1 MLRRAMKICILSD
14 AYEGSDS
21 PLAAVAPVAD
31 PSPYLVGHECVRV
44 DLSRASAVREVIRL
58 ARQGFDV
65 FFNLCDGAWDED
77 RPGIEVVEA
86 LERLGVAYTGPTPRF
101 YEPSREAMKRV
112 CHAWGI
118 ATPPAVAVREE
129 GDLERAL
136 SLLRF
141 PMIVKHPSS
150 YSSIGMTRES
160 RVTSPGALAGEVER
174 FVGRF
179 GGALVEEFIAGR
191 ELSVLVAENPD
202 DPARPTTYPP
212 VEIVFPPGETFKHF
226 DVKWVDFAGMD
237 CRPVADGELAAR
249 VRDEAAKLFLDLGG
263 TGWGRCDVRVDA
275 EGRTWMLEINPNA
288 AVFYPPD
295 DPSTADAILALAPGG
310 PRAFAERMVRA
321 ALGRRERRRPAWVVW
336 AGRDGDYATHAAREL
351 RAGET
356 IQVFEERPHTLV
368 SRRHVEACWGPQERE
383 WFDRCAWP
391 LSDDVWAIWSPDP
404 EEWTPIN
411 HSCDPSAWLDG
422 LDVAARRDLA
432 EGDEITLDYATF
444 CTEPMLP
451 FACACGA
458 ADCRGTIRGS
468 DHLEPFV
475 ARYGEHVSDHVR
487 RKRLEAVA
495 VDGGRQAQADL
506 AESSVP
512 AAGPIPA
519 GHPGRQADERGG
531 RAAPFAASGSF
542 LGCAGQAS
550 RLRRA

>member
-1 MLRRAMKICILSD
+1 MLPPAMKICILSD

-21 PLAAVAPVAD
+21 PLAAVDAVSD
-31 PSPYLVGHECVRV
+31 PTPYLAGHHCVRI
-44 DLSRASAVREVIRL
+44 DLAKATAVREVLRL

-65 FFNLCDGAWDED
+65 FFNHCDGAWDED
-77 RPGIEVVEA
+77 RQGIKVVEA

-101 YEPSREAMKRV
+101 YEPTREAMRRV
-112 CHAWGI
+112 CHAWDI
-118 ATPPAVAVREE
+118 ATPPAMAIGGEDWASDDPARGLDEVLA
-129 GDLERAL
+129 A
-136 SLLRF
+136 LRF

-160 RVTSPGALAGEVER
+160 RVETPEALGREIDR

-202 DPARPTTYPP
+202 DPSRPTTYPP

-226 DVKWVDFAGMD
+226 DVKWLDFERLD
-237 CRPVADGELAAR
+237 CRPVADAELAAR
-249 VRDEAAKLFLDLGG
+249 VEDEAAKLFRDLGG

-275 EGRTWMLEINPNA
+275 AGRTWMLEINPNA
-288 AVFYPPD
+288 AVFYPPG
-295 DPSTADAILALAPGG
+295 DPSTADAILALSPGG
-310 PRAFAERMVRA
+310 PRAFAEQMVRA
-321 ALGRRERRRPAWVVW
+321 ALARRERRRPAWTVR
-336 AGRDGDYATHAAREL
+336 AGREGDYATHAARAI

-368 SRRHVEACWGPQERE
+368 TRRHVEANWGPQERV
-383 WFDRCAWP
+383 WFERCAWP

-404 EEWTPIN
+404 EEWTPMN

-422 LDVAARRDLA
+422 LDVVARREMA
-432 EGDEITLDYATF
+432 AGDEITLDYATF
-444 CTEPMLP
+444 CTDPMLP

-475 ARYGEHVSDHVR
+475 ARYGDHVSDHVR
-487 RKRLEAVA
+487 RKREEAGVAVGAARPAAVA
-495 VDGGRQAQADL
+495 KL
-506 AESSVP
+506 
-512 AAGPIPA
+512 
-519 GHPGRQADERGG
+519 RG
-531 RAAPFAASGSF
+531 
-542 LGCAGQAS
+542 
-550 RLRRA
+550 RRARG

>member
-1 MLRRAMKICILSD
+1 MLPPAMKICILSD

-21 PLAAVAPVAD
+21 PLAAVDAVVD
-31 PSPYLVGHECVRV
+31 PSPYLAGHDCVRV
-44 DLSRASAVREVIRL
+44 DLTKATAVREVIRL

-86 LERLGVAYTGPTPRF
+86 LERLGVAHTGPTPRS

-118 ATPPAVAVREE
+118 ATPPGVTVREE

-136 SLLRF
+136 AALRF

-150 YSSIGMTRES
+150 YSSIGMTRDS
-160 RVTSPGALAGEVER
+160 RVETPEALAREVER

-179 GGALVEEFIAGR
+179 GGALVEEFVAGR

-212 VEIVFPPGETFKHF
+212 VEIAFPPGETFKHF
-226 DVKWVDFAGMD
+226 DVKWVDFERMD
-237 CRPVADGELAAR
+237 CRPVADAELAAR

-263 TGWGRCDVRVDA
+263 AGWGRCDVRVDA
-275 EGRTWMLEINPNA
+275 EGRSWMLEINPNA
-288 AVFYPPD
+288 AVFYPPS

-310 PRAFAERMVRA
+310 PRAFAEQMVRA
-321 ALGRRERRRPAWVVW
+321 ALARRERRRRAWTVRSDRH
-336 AGRDGDYATHAAREL
+336 GNYATHAARPL

-356 IQVFEERPHTLV
+356 IQVLEERPHTLV
-368 SRRHVEACWGPQERE
+368 SRRRVETRWGPQERE
-383 WFDRCAWP
+383 WFERCAWP

-411 HSCDPSAWLDG
+411 HSCDPTAWLDG
-422 LDVAARRDLA
+422 LDVTARRDLA
-432 EGDEITLDYATF
+432 AGDEITLDYATF

-475 ARYGEHVSDHVR
+475 ERYGDHVSDHVR
-487 RKRLEAVA
+487 RRREEAGVA
-495 VDGGRQAQADL
+495 GRGARPTL
-506 AESSVP
+506 SRRRS
-512 AAGPIPA
+512 AG
-519 GHPGRQADERGG
+519 RG
-531 RAAPFAASGSF
+531 
-542 LGCAGQAS
+542 
-550 RLRRA
+550 